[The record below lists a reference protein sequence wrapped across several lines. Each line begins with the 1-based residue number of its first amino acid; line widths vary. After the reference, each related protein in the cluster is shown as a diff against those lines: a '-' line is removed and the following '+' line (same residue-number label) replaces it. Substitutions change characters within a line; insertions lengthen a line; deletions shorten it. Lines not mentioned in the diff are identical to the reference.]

1 MNASRLTQITLLA
14 VISGLTAPGWAQTE
28 APATLPTEQPA
39 LSPAD
44 REDLREDG
52 GTTIVGE
59 RESPIGLYITP
70 WRDAYSEQDIDRP
83 ARLLQVDMS
92 PIDREVFG
100 RQVEYHKALTETGR
114 NQPGRTTPAL
124 PANP

>member
-1 MNASRLTQITLLA
+1 MKPTFRLRQIVWLIAIL
-14 VISGLTAPGWAQTE
+14 GLSAPTWAQNEDVT
-28 APATLPTEQPA
+28 AEQPA

-92 PIDREVFG
+92 PIDREVFA

-114 NQPGRTTPAL
+114 RQPGRSAPAL